1 MYALIAVVVLFLA
14 GCTSTHDLGGGRYL
28 VPRTVEERSLFG
40 TNMGFAWIEACDG
53 MADPKQPGMIY
64 RNCLAVTEKIP
75 MSSQGQGGQITSGL
89 LNAAG
94 LWGLGALIP
103 GGSSTTNNA
112 STMTNTIINQSS
124 SSGSHGPGN
133 AHK

>member
-14 GCTSTHDLGGGRYL
+14 GCTTTHDLGGGRYL

-53 MADPKQPGMIY
+53 MADPKQPGMLY

-103 GGSSTTNNA
+103 GGSSSTTNA
-112 STMTNTIINQSS
+112 STIINQTT
-124 SSGSHGPGN
+124 SGSHGPGN

>member
-1 MYALIAVVVLFLA
+1 MYALIAVVALFLA
-14 GCTSTHDLGGGRYL
+14 GCTTTHDLGGGRYL

-53 MADPKQPGMIY
+53 APDPKQPGMIY

-103 GGSSTTNNA
+103 GGNSTTTNA
-112 STMTNTIINQSS
+112 STIINQSS